1 MARSIAPV
9 LNRAERLAG
18 MPARHAVPA
27 LLGGI
32 ALQVAV
38 LGMYWDIGYHV
49 DHGRDQGV
57 LTVPHMLIVVGLQG
71 IALSALLHGMLRGEG
86 GRGDLTVRRLRLR
99 LSPGGVVMLVCGS
112 VALIG
117 FPLDAIWH
125 ALFGEDVTLWGP
137 THLLMIGGAG
147 LSTLGLWM
155 IVRQGFEAGRPRRV
169 ARSVHARVTG
179 ALLIGLSTF
188 QAEFDFG
195 VPQFQLLFQPV
206 LMALAAAC
214 ALVCARALLGPWGAF
229 RALAMFLAVRAALAL
244 FVGLVAGYT
253 TPHFPLYV
261 AEAAIVELAAL
272 AFARRPLW
280 FAFASGVGIGT
291 VGFAAEYGWSHVWM
305 PHPWPA
311 SMIGAALALAL
322 PAAVGGAVLGARI
335 SQSLALEGSER
346 ASLPAIPT
354 AAVIAA
360 GAFVLVALAIPLPR
374 TGGDGTR
381 AAIVP
386 RPAGPGAVGLAVTLD
401 PPRANRGAEW
411 FEVLSW
417 QGRTPGRTRQIA
429 HFDPAGAGRFVA
441 DRPVP
446 VGGNWKS
453 MVRLAKG
460 SHLMG
465 MPVSLPPSPQA
476 RRTGVPVA
484 ARSGAMTSDTFLLQ
498 REATGGPGW
507 LEAVAYAMLAAIVA
521 VWLALVAWALGLA
534 EPRDPVRTRARLRR
548 AWPPP
553 AAPV

>member
-1 MARSIAPV
+1 MASSIAS
-9 LNRAERLAG
+9 LLQRTERLAG
-18 MPARHAVPA
+18 MPTRHAVPA
-27 LLGGI
+27 LLGSL
-32 ALQVAV
+32 ALPVAV

-49 DHGRDQGV
+49 DHGRDHGV
-57 LTVPHMLIVVGLQG
+57 FTAPHMFIVVGLQG
-71 IALSALLHGMLRGEG
+71 IAISALLHGVLPGAG
-86 GRGDLTVRRLRLR
+86 GRGDRTIRALRLR

-155 IVRQGFEAGRPRRV
+155 IVRQGFEVGRPPKLARR
-169 ARSVHARVTG
+169 VHARVTG

-206 LMALAAAC
+206 LIALAAGC

-229 RALAMFLAVRAALAL
+229 RALGMFLAVRAALAL

-261 AEAAIVELAAL
+261 AEAAVVELAAL
-272 AFARRPLW
+272 AFARRPL
-280 FAFASGVGIGT
+280 AFALAAGAGVGT
-291 VGFAAEYGWSHVWM
+291 VGFAAEWGWSHVRM
-305 PHPWPA
+305 AHPWPA
-311 SMIGAALALAL
+311 SMLGAAAPLALA
-322 PAAVGGAVLGARI
+322 AGVGGAILGARI

-346 ASLPAIPT
+346 AALPPIP
-354 AAVIAA
+354 APAVAAA
-360 GAFVLVALAIPLPR
+360 GAAILVALAIPLPR
-374 TGGDGTR
+374 TGGDGTQ
-381 AAIVP
+381 AAIAP
-386 RPAGPGAVGLAVTLD
+386 RPAGPGAVRVAVSLD
-401 PPRANRGAEW
+401 PPRAARGAEW

-417 QGRTPGRTRQIA
+417 QGRTPGRTRQITHLRA
-429 HFDPAGAGRFVA
+429 TGPVRYEAARA
-441 DRPVP
+441 VP

-453 MVRLAKG
+453 MVRLARG

-465 MPVSLPPSPQA
+465 MPVYPPPSPESGRPGA
-476 RRTGVPVA
+476 PAA
-484 ARSGAMTSDTFLLQ
+484 ARSGVLRAETFLLQ

-507 LEAVAYAMLAAIVA
+507 LQAVSYAVLAAIVV
-521 VWLALVAWALGLA
+521 VWLALVARALGLA
-534 EPRDPVRTRARLRR
+534 EPRGAVRERATLRR
-548 AWPPP
+548 PWPPP

>member
-1 MARSIAPV
+1 MSMDRSIASV
-9 LNRAERLAG
+9 LQRAERLAG

-27 LLGGI
+27 LLGGL

-57 LTVPHMLIVVGLQG
+57 FTAPHMLIIAGLQG
-71 IALSALLHGMLRGEG
+71 IALSALLHGVLHGAG
-86 GRGDLTVRRLRLR
+86 GRGDRTIRALKLR

-112 VALIG
+112 IALIG

-155 IVRQGFEAGRPRRV
+155 IVRQGFEVGRPRKL
-169 ARSVHARVTG
+169 ARRVHARVTG

-188 QAEFDFG
+188 QAELDFG

-206 LMALAAAC
+206 LIALAAGC
-214 ALVCARALLGPWGAF
+214 ALVCARSLLGPWGAF
-229 RALAMFLAVRAALAL
+229 RALAMFLAIRAALAL

-261 AEAAIVELAAL
+261 AEASVVELAAL
-272 AFARRPLW
+272 AFGRRPL
-280 FAFASGVGIGT
+280 AFALAAGAGVGT
-291 VGFAAEYGWSHVWM
+291 VGFAAEWGWSHVWM
-305 PHPWPA
+305 AHPWPA
-311 SMIGAALALAL
+311 SMLGAAAPLALLAG
-322 PAAVGGAVLGARI
+322 VGGAVLGARI

-346 ASLPAIPT
+346 AALPPIP
-354 AAVIAA
+354 APAVAAA
-360 GAFVLVALAIPLPR
+360 GAAVLVALAIPLPR

-381 AAIVP
+381 AAIAP
-386 RPAGPGAVGLAVTLD
+386 RPPGPGAVRVAVTLD
-401 PPRANRGAEW
+401 PPRADRGAEW

-429 HFDPAGAGRFVA
+429 HLRATGSGRFEA

-453 MVRLAKG
+453 MVRLARG

-465 MPVSLPPSPQA
+465 LPVYLPPSPESGRPGA
-476 RRTGVPVA
+476 PVA
-484 ARSGAMTSDTFLLQ
+484 ARAGVLRADTFLLQ

-507 LEAVAYAMLAAIVA
+507 LQAVRYAGPPPIVA
-521 VWLALVAWALGLA
+521 AWVA
-534 EPRDPVRTRARLRR
+534 
-548 AWPPP
+548 P
-553 AAPV
+553 APGG

>member
-1 MARSIAPV
+1 MARPIATV
-9 LNRAERLAG
+9 LQRAERLAG

-27 LLGGI
+27 LLGGL

-57 LTVPHMLIVVGLQG
+57 LTVPHLLIVLGLQG
-71 IALSALLHGMLRGEG
+71 IALSALLHGVLPGAG
-86 GRGDLTVRRLRLR
+86 GRGDRTIRALRLR
-99 LSPGGVVMLVCGS
+99 LSPGGVVMLVCGA

-155 IVRQGFEAGRPRRV
+155 IVRQGFEVGRPRKM
-169 ARSVHARVTG
+169 ARRVHARVTG

-206 LMALAAAC
+206 LIALAAAC

-229 RALAMFLAVRAALAL
+229 RALAMFLVIRAALAL
-244 FVGLVAGYT
+244 FVGVAAGYT
-253 TPHFPLYV
+253 TPHFPLYL
-261 AEAAIVELAAL
+261 AEAAVVEVAAL
-272 AFARRPLW
+272 AFARRPLH
-280 FAFASGVGIGT
+280 FAFAAGAGIAT
-291 VGFAAEYGWSHVWM
+291 VGFAAEYGLSHLWM
-305 PHPWPA
+305 AHPWPA
-311 SMIGAALALAL
+311 SMLAAALPLALA
-322 PAAVGGAVLGARI
+322 AGVGGAILGARI

-346 ASLPAIPT
+346 AALPPIP
-354 AAVIAA
+354 AQAVVAA
-360 GAFVLVALAIPLPR
+360 GVAVLVALAVPLPR

-381 AAIVP
+381 AALVP
-386 RPAGPGAVGLAVTLD
+386 RPAGPAAVDLAVTLD
-401 PPRANRGAEW
+401 PPRAARGAQW

-429 HFDPAGAGRFVA
+429 QLRATGPGRLAA
-441 DRPVP
+441 DRPIP

-453 MVRLAKG
+453 MVRLARG

-465 MPVSLPPSPQA
+465 MPVYLPPSPQA
-476 RRTGVPVA
+476 SRAGVPVA
-484 ARSGAMTSDTFLLQ
+484 ARSGVMTADTFLLQ

-507 LEAVAYAMLAAIVA
+507 LQAVAYAVLAAMVA

-534 EPRDPVRTRARLRR
+534 EPRDGVRARARLRR